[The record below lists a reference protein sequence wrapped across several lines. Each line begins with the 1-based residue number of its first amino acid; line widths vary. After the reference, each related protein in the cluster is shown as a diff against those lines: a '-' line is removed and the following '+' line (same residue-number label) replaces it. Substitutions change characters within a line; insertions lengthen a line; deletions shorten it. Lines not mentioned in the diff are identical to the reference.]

1 MQYAQKSTRK
11 YKLFNHF
18 HNERR
23 NNIKK
28 HIKKTEISADEEAIY
43 YNDTEGEEENE
54 SSSIKIKIVNK
65 EYCFDSIPYDSSCE
79 VTTFLPERK

>member
-23 NNIKK
+23 NNLREKSGAGLLNIPAA
-28 HIKKTEISADEEAIY
+28 IRMAQSNTYYSYTFYPTEAI
-43 YNDTEGEEENE
+43 
-54 SSSIKIKIVNK
+54 
-65 EYCFDSIPYDSSCE
+65 YDSSCE
-79 VTTFLPERK
+79 VTAFLLERK